1 MRRALLSLLSVPL
14 LLGACAHGGPQPFV
28 PDTALVAPGQLG
40 FGVLDADVQAVNY
53 AAWAFADPGR
63 TRNNPAAAARA
74 CASMDYIAGQLYTS
88 PRWANIGAITKEQ
101 LLRGRVE
108 MRRAL
113 GIPVDARSQLVV
125 VGLAD
130 ASKALTVGNQQAALA
145 ALSNPAFP
153 DPQAT
158 LARLYSLPYLQQ
170 ANIGSLKA
178 SNELFGPGNSVF
190 VP

>member
-1 MRRALLSLLSVPL
+1 MRRALLLIPV

-28 PDTALVAPGQLG
+28 PDTALIAPGQLG
-40 FGVLDADVQAVNY
+40 FGVLDPDVSAVNY

-74 CASMDYIAGQLYTS
+74 CASMDYIAGELYTS
-88 PRWANIGAITKEQ
+88 PRWANIDAITKEQ
-101 LLRGRVE
+101 LLQGRVQ

-113 GIPVDARSQLVV
+113 GIPLDARSQLVV
-125 VGLAD
+125 NGLAG
-130 ASKALTVGNQQAALA
+130 ASNALAAGNGQAALA

-153 DPQAT
+153 NPQAT
-158 LARLYSLPYLQQ
+158 LAQLYSLPYLQE

-178 SNELFGPGNSVF
+178 ANELFGPNNRLF
-190 VP
+190 AP